1 MTSVLALFKIQDTWP
16 CVIPATTTLT
26 APVLPVCASKLFVIQ
41 NKLIRASINK
51 DFIFIVF
58 NLWLDTIHISL
69 MNLMLLALIKLG
81 FIKIK
86 ALG

>member
-26 APVLPVCASKLFVIQ
+26 APVLPVCASKLFIIQ
-41 NKLIRASINK
+41 KKLSRLRKNK

-69 MNLMLLALIKLG
+69 MNLMLLALISPA
-81 FIKIK
+81 FI
-86 ALG
+86 